1 MQSSLRKTTSSY
13 ITSGGGQSTK
23 GRGFAVL
30 HFSNKYIVI
39 LSTKNK
45 QWKLDTPVLPTGW
58 FNFAFTWRENG
69 QLKLYV
75 YGTRVA
81 SGNPALVY
89 RPQDLFSSPDNG
101 RPNNSDKPLYQF
113 PLMINDLAL
122 WERDWNCPKRKLNQ
136 VSLIYIRWLTEKKVH
151 EKQLTEK
158 RMYLYMHFNNDDTVK
173 QIK

>member
-1 MQSSLRKTTSSY
+1 MLTYAPWMSKFNNFNSWIDFQNPDTRFCDPGLCAAKGMTLMSWLRLNQSSLRKTTSSY
-13 ITSGGGQSTK
+13 ISSSGGQSTK

-45 QWKLDTPVLPTGW
+45 QWKLDTPVLATGW

-81 SGNPALVY
+81 SGKPSSSLQTTRFVLV
-89 RPQDLFSSPDNG
+89 S
-101 RPNNSDKPLYQF
+101 
-113 PLMINDLAL
+113 
-122 WERDWNCPKRKLNQ
+122 W
-136 VSLIYIRWLTEKKVH
+136 
-151 EKQLTEK
+151 
-158 RMYLYMHFNNDDTVK
+158 
-173 QIK
+173 